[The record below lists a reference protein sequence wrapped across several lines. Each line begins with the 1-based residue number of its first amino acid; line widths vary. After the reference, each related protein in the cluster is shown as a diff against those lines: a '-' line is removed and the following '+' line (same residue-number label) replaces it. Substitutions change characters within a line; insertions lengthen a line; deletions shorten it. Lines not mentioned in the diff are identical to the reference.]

1 MLKFLIISLQLI
13 LLLSITIFL
22 ISNSFNISFD
32 IGDLSYSFSSNL
44 LVFAIVV
51 FTLLVVL
58 INFIYFK
65 TKFIFQKYSYIKKFE
80 RTQKGYD
87 FFVESMIALFN
98 KDNKTAINSARKMKG
113 ILKEEKSLNLLL
125 QSEILK
131 IEKKSDELND
141 VYDLM
146 IKNNKTKTLGYR
158 GLMEQSLKQQDYH
171 HAFIY
176 GEKLFLL
183 NPKIEKLYQTLLNVV
198 AKTKNW
204 NQLINITDKAY
215 SNKIIKKVE
224 ANENKSIAL
233 FEIAKIK
240 MKSDRNEAINLIEK
254 AISLKGNF
262 SPYIKLYAQLLFESN
277 NSTKA
282 QKVLMKYW
290 NQSPSNLL
298 RSSITDV
305 LKENKINEIEFI
317 HRLISKN
324 HNNEES
330 KKLLIDFAIYL
341 NNWGIARENIKGL
354 IGSNPSREVCLFMSE
369 IELGEFNDIQKSEGW
384 KLRGNNAGSDYYWVC
399 KFTNNP
405 QKNWSA
411 LSDSGHFN
419 SLEWI
424 QPKMLSLLNV

>member
-22 ISNSFNISFD
+22 VSNSFNISFD
-32 IGDLSYSFSSNL
+32 IGDLSYNFSSNL
-44 LVFAIVV
+44 LVIA
-51 FTLLVVL
+51 LVVLIFLVFL

-65 TKFIFQKYSYIKKFE
+65 TKFVFQKYSYIKKFE

-87 FFVESMIALFN
+87 FFVESMIALLN
-98 KDNKTAINSARKMKG
+98 KDNKTAISSARKMKG
-113 ILKEEKSLNLLL
+113 ILKKDTSLNLLL

-131 IEKKSDELND
+131 IEKKSEELNN

-146 IKNNKTKTLGYR
+146 IKDNKTKTLGYR

-183 NPKIEKLYQTLLNVV
+183 NPKIEKLYHTLLNVI

-215 SNKIIKKVE
+215 SNKIIKKEE

-240 MKSDRNEAINLIEK
+240 MKSDANEAINLIEK
-254 AISLKGNF
+254 AISFKGNF
-262 SPYIKLYAQLLFESN
+262 SPYIKLYTQLLFSTN
-277 NSTKA
+277 NNTKA
-282 QKVLMKYW
+282 LKVLKKYW

-298 RSSITDV
+298 RSSITEV

-324 HNNEES
+324 QNNEES
-330 KKLLIDFAIYL
+330 KKLLIDFAIYF
-341 NNWGIARENIKGL
+341 NNWSIARDNIKGL
-354 IGSNPSREVCLFMSE
+354 IGTNPSREICLFMSD
-369 IELGEFNDIQKSEGW
+369 IELGEFSDIQKSEGW
-384 KLRGNNAGSDYYWVC
+384 KLRANNAGSDYYWVC
-399 KFTNNP
+399 KLTNNP

-424 QPKMLSLLNV
+424 KPKMLSVI

>member
-1 MLKFLIISLQLI
+1 MLRFLIISLQLI

-22 ISNSFNISFD
+22 VSNAFNISFD
-32 IGDLSYSFSSNL
+32 IGDLSYNFSSNL
-44 LVFAIVV
+44 LVIALVI

-98 KDNKTAINSARKMKG
+98 KDNKTAINSARKMRG
-113 ILKEEKSLNLLL
+113 ILKKEKSLNLLL

-131 IEKKSDELND
+131 IEKKFDELND

-183 NPKIEKLYQTLLNVV
+183 NPKIEKLYQTLLNII

-215 SNKIIKKVE
+215 SNKIIKKEE

-240 MKSDRNEAINLIEK
+240 FKSDGNEAIKLIEK
-254 AISLKGNF
+254 AITLKGHF
-262 SPYIKLYAQLLFESN
+262 SPYIKLYTQLLFTSN
-277 NSTKA
+277 NNTKA
-282 QKVLMKYW
+282 LKVLKKYW
-290 NQSPSNLL
+290 TQSPSSLL
-298 RSSITDV
+298 RLSITEV

-324 HNNEES
+324 QNNEES
-330 KKLLIDFAIYL
+330 KKLLIDFAIHL
-341 NNWGIARENIKGL
+341 NNWGIARDNIKGL
-354 IGSNPSREVCLFMSE
+354 IGSNPSREICLFMSE

-384 KLRGNNAGSDYYWVC
+384 KLRANNAGSDYFWVC

-405 QKNWSA
+405 QKNWAA

-424 QPKMLSLLNV
+424 QPKMLSVL

>member
-1 MLKFLIISLQLI
+1 MLRFLIISLQLI
-13 LLLSITIFL
+13 LLLSITFFL

-32 IGDLSYSFSSNL
+32 IGDLSYNFSSNL
-44 LVFAIVV
+44 LVIAFVI
-51 FTLLVVL
+51 LILIVVL

-65 TKFIFQKYSYIKKFE
+65 TKFVFQKYSYVKKLT

-87 FFVESMIALFN
+87 FFVESMIALLN
-98 KDNKTAINSARKMKG
+98 KDNKSATNSARKMKG
-113 ILKEEKSLNLLL
+113 ILKEDTSLNLLL

-131 IEKKSDELND
+131 IEKKFDELNN

-183 NPKIEKLYQTLLNVV
+183 NPKIDKLYQTLLNVI

-204 NQLINITDKAY
+204 NQLINITDRAY
-215 SNKIIKKVE
+215 SNKIIKKEE

-233 FEIAKIK
+233 YEIAKIK
-240 MKSDRNEAINLIEK
+240 MKSDFKEAIKLIEK

-262 SPYIKLYAQLLFESN
+262 SPYIKLYTQILFTN
-277 NSTKA
+277 NNNFKA
-282 QKVLMKYW
+282 LKVLKKYW
-290 NQSPSNLL
+290 NQTPNSLL
-298 RSSITDV
+298 RLSITEV

-317 HRLISKN
+317 QRLISKN
-324 HNNEES
+324 QNNEES
-330 KKLLIDFAIYL
+330 KKILIDFAIYF
-341 NNWGIARENIKGL
+341 NNWSVARDNIKGL
-354 IGSNPSREVCLFMSE
+354 IGSNPSREICLFMSE

-384 KLRGNNAGSDYYWVC
+384 KLRANNTGSDYYWVC
-399 KFTNNP
+399 KITNNP

-411 LSDSGHFN
+411 LSDSGYFN

-424 QPKMLSLLNV
+424 QPKMLSVL

>member
-1 MLKFLIISLQLI
+1 MLKLILILLQLI

-22 ISNSFNISFD
+22 VSNSFNISFD
-32 IGDLSYSFSSNL
+32 IGDLSYNFSSNL
-44 LVFAIVV
+44 LLICLVMLII
-51 FTLLVVL
+51 LVVL

-65 TKFIFQKYSYIKKFE
+65 TKFVFLKYSYNKKFQ
-80 RTQKGYD
+80 RKQKGYD
-87 FFVESMIALFN
+87 FFVESMIALLN
-98 KDNKTAINSARKMKG
+98 KDNKTAIYTARKMKG
-113 ILKEEKSLNLLL
+113 ILKKDTSLNLLL
-125 QSEILK
+125 KSEILK
-131 IEKKSDELND
+131 VEKKYDQLNE

-158 GLMEQSLKQQDYH
+158 GLMEQSLKLQDYH

-183 NPKIEKLYQTLLNVV
+183 NPKIEKLYQTLLNII

-204 NQLINITDKAY
+204 NQLIDITNKAY
-215 SNKIIKKVE
+215 SSRIIKKEE

-240 MKSDRNEAINLIEK
+240 MKSNVKEAINLIEK

-262 SPYIKLYAQLLFESN
+262 SPYIKLYIQLLFVSN
-277 NSTKA
+277 NNAKA
-282 QKVLMKYW
+282 LKVLKKYW
-290 NQSPSNLL
+290 SQSPSNLL
-298 RSSITDV
+298 RLSITEV

-317 HRLISKN
+317 NRLISKN
-324 HNNEES
+324 QNNEES
-330 KKLLIDFAIYL
+330 KKLLIDFAIYS
-341 NNWGIARENIKGL
+341 NNWSVARENIKGL
-354 IGSNPSREVCLFMSE
+354 IGSNPSREICLFMSE

-384 KLRGNNAGSDYYWVC
+384 KLRANNAGSDYYWVC

-405 QKNWSA
+405 QKKWAA
-411 LSDSGHFN
+411 LSESGHFN

-424 QPKMLSLLNV
+424 QPKMLSVL

>member
-1 MLKFLIISLQLI
+1 MLRFLIISLQLI
-13 LLLSITIFL
+13 LLLSITFFL

-32 IGDLSYSFSSNL
+32 IGDLSYNFSSNL
-44 LVFAIVV
+44 LVIAFVILI
-51 FTLLVVL
+51 FIVVL

-65 TKFIFQKYSYIKKFE
+65 TKFVFQKYSYVKKLT

-87 FFVESMIALFN
+87 FFVESMIALLN
-98 KDNKTAINSARKMKG
+98 KDNKSATNSARKMKG
-113 ILKEEKSLNLLL
+113 ILKEDTSLNLLL

-131 IEKKSDELND
+131 IEKKFDELNN

-183 NPKIEKLYQTLLNVV
+183 NPKIDKLYQTLLNVI

-204 NQLINITDKAY
+204 NQLINITDRAY
-215 SNKIIKKVE
+215 SNKIIKKEE

-233 FEIAKIK
+233 YEIAKIK
-240 MKSDRNEAINLIEK
+240 MKSDFKEAIKLIEK

-262 SPYIKLYAQLLFESN
+262 SPYIKLYTQILFTN
-277 NSTKA
+277 NNNFKA
-282 QKVLMKYW
+282 LKVLKKYW
-290 NQSPSNLL
+290 NQTPNSLL
-298 RSSITDV
+298 RLSITEV

-317 HRLISKN
+317 QRLISKN
-324 HNNEES
+324 QNNEES
-330 KKLLIDFAIYL
+330 KKILIDFAIYF
-341 NNWGIARENIKGL
+341 NNWSVARDNIKGL
-354 IGSNPSREVCLFMSE
+354 IGSNPSREICLFMSE

-384 KLRGNNAGSDYYWVC
+384 KLRANNTGSDYYWVC
-399 KFTNNP
+399 KITNNP

-411 LSDSGHFN
+411 LSNSGYFN

-424 QPKMLSLLNV
+424 QPKMLSVL

>member
-1 MLKFLIISLQLI
+1 MLRFLIISLQLI
-13 LLLSITIFL
+13 LLLSITFFL

-32 IGDLSYSFSSNL
+32 IGDLSYNFSSNL
-44 LVFAIVV
+44 LVIAFVI
-51 FTLLVVL
+51 LILIVVL

-65 TKFIFQKYSYIKKFE
+65 TKFVFQKYSYVKKLT

-87 FFVESMIALFN
+87 FFVESMIALLN
-98 KDNKTAINSARKMKG
+98 KDNKSATNSARKMKG
-113 ILKEEKSLNLLL
+113 ILKEDTSLSLLL

-131 IEKKSDELND
+131 IEKKSEELNNI
-141 VYDLM
+141 YDLM

-183 NPKIEKLYQTLLNVV
+183 NPKIDKLYQTLLNII

-215 SNKIIKKVE
+215 SNKIIKKEE

-233 FEIAKIK
+233 YEIAKIK
-240 MKSDRNEAINLIEK
+240 MKSNVKDAIKLIEK

-262 SPYIKLYAQLLFESN
+262 SPYIKLYTQILFNN
-277 NSTKA
+277 NSNSKA
-282 QKVLMKYW
+282 LKVLKKYW
-290 NQSPSNLL
+290 NQTPSSLL
-298 RSSITDV
+298 RSSITEV

-317 HRLISKN
+317 QSLISKN
-324 HNNEES
+324 KNNEES
-330 KKLLIDFAIYL
+330 KKILIDFAIYF
-341 NNWGIARENIKGL
+341 NNWSIARDNIKGL
-354 IGSNPSREVCLFMSE
+354 IGSNPSREICLFMSE
-369 IELGEFNDIQKSEGW
+369 IELGELNDIQKSEGW
-384 KLRGNNAGSDYYWVC
+384 KLRANNAGSDYYWVC
-399 KFTNNP
+399 KITNNP

-411 LSDSGHFN
+411 LSNSGYFN

-424 QPKMLSLLNV
+424 QPKMLSVL

>member
-1 MLKFLIISLQLI
+1 MLRFLIISLQLI
-13 LLLSITIFL
+13 LLLTITIFL
-22 ISNSFNISFD
+22 VSNSFNISFD
-32 IGDLSYSFSSNL
+32 IGDLSYNFSSNL
-44 LVFAIVV
+44 LVIAVV
-51 FTLLVVL
+51 ILILLVVL

-65 TKFIFQKYSYIKKFE
+65 TKFVFQKYSYIKRFE
-80 RTQKGYD
+80 RAQKGYD
-87 FFVESMIALFN
+87 FFVESMIALLN

-113 ILKEEKSLNLLL
+113 ILKKDTSLNLLL

-131 IEKKSDELND
+131 IEKKSDELTH

-183 NPKIEKLYQTLLNVV
+183 NPKIEKLYKTLLNVI

-215 SNKIIKKVE
+215 SNRIIKKEE

-240 MKSDRNEAINLIEK
+240 MKSDNKEAINLIEK

-262 SPYIKLYAQLLFESN
+262 SPYIKLYTQLLFASN
-277 NSTKA
+277 NNAKA
-282 QKVLMKYW
+282 LKVLKKYW
-290 NQSPSNLL
+290 SQSPSSLL
-298 RSSITDV
+298 RSSITEV
-305 LKENKINEIEFI
+305 LKENNINEIEFI
-317 HRLISKN
+317 NLLISKN
-324 HNNEES
+324 QNNEES
-330 KKLLIDFAIYL
+330 KKLLIDFAIYF
-341 NNWGIARENIKGL
+341 NNWGIARENIKEL
-354 IGSNPSREVCLFMSE
+354 IGSNPSREICLFMSE

-384 KLRGNNAGSDYYWVC
+384 KLRANNAGSDYYWIC

-405 QKNWSA
+405 QKSWAA

-424 QPKMLSLLNV
+424 QPKMLSVL

>member
-1 MLKFLIISLQLI
+1 MLRFLIISLQLI
-13 LLLSITIFL
+13 LILSITIFL

-44 LVFAIVV
+44 LVIAIVV

-183 NPKIEKLYQTLLNVV
+183 NPKIEKLYQTLLSVV
-198 AKTKNW
+198 AKSKNW

-215 SNKIIKKVE
+215 SNKIIKKIE

-277 NSTKA
+277 NNTKA
-282 QKVLMKYW
+282 QKILMKYW

-324 HNNEES
+324 QNNEES
-330 KKLLIDFAIYL
+330 KKLLIDFAIYF
-341 NNWGIARENIKGL
+341 NNWGLARDNIKGL
-354 IGSNPSREVCLFMSE
+354 IGSNPSREICLFMSE

-424 QPKMLSLLNV
+424 QPKMLSLL

>member
-1 MLKFLIISLQLI
+1 MLRFLIISLQLI
-13 LLLSITIFL
+13 LLLSITFFL
-22 ISNSFNISFD
+22 ISNSFNIFFD
-32 IGDLSYSFSSNL
+32 IGDLSYNFSSNL
-44 LVFAIVV
+44 LVIAFIVLIL
-51 FTLLVVL
+51 TVVL

-65 TKFIFQKYSYIKKFE
+65 TKFVFQKYSYVKKLT

-87 FFVESMIALFN
+87 FFVESMIALLN
-98 KDNKTAINSARKMKG
+98 KDNKSATNSARKMKG
-113 ILKEEKSLNLLL
+113 ILKEDTSLNLLL

-131 IEKKSDELND
+131 IEKKFDELNN

-183 NPKIEKLYQTLLNVV
+183 NPKIDKLYQTLLNVI

-204 NQLINITDKAY
+204 NQLINITDRAY
-215 SNKIIKKVE
+215 SNKIIKKEE

-233 FEIAKIK
+233 YEIAKIK
-240 MKSDRNEAINLIEK
+240 MKSDFKEAIKLIEK

-262 SPYIKLYAQLLFESN
+262 SPYIKLYTQILFTN
-277 NSTKA
+277 NNNFKA
-282 QKVLMKYW
+282 LKVLKKYW
-290 NQSPSNLL
+290 NQTPNSLL
-298 RSSITDV
+298 RLSITEV

-317 HRLISKN
+317 QRLISKN
-324 HNNEES
+324 QNNEES
-330 KKLLIDFAIYL
+330 KKILIDFAIYF
-341 NNWGIARENIKGL
+341 NNWSVARDNIKGL
-354 IGSNPSREVCLFMSE
+354 IGSNPSREICLFMSE

-384 KLRGNNAGSDYYWVC
+384 KLRANNTGSDYYWVC
-399 KFTNNP
+399 KITNNP

-411 LSDSGHFN
+411 LSDSGYFN

-424 QPKMLSLLNV
+424 QPKMLSVL

>member
-1 MLKFLIISLQLI
+1 MLRFLIISLQLI
-13 LLLSITIFL
+13 LLLSITFFL
-22 ISNSFNISFD
+22 ISNSFNIFFD
-32 IGDLSYSFSSNL
+32 IGDLSYNFSSNL
-44 LVFAIVV
+44 LVIAFVV
-51 FTLLVVL
+51 LILTVVL

-65 TKFIFQKYSYIKKFE
+65 TKFVFQKYSYVKKLT

-87 FFVESMIALFN
+87 FFVESMIALLN
-98 KDNKTAINSARKMKG
+98 KDNKSATNSARKMKG
-113 ILKEEKSLNLLL
+113 ILKEDTSLNLLL

-131 IEKKSDELND
+131 IEKKFDELNN

-183 NPKIEKLYQTLLNVV
+183 NPKIDKLYQTLLNII

-204 NQLINITDKAY
+204 NQLINITDRAY
-215 SNKIIKKVE
+215 SNKIIKKEE

-233 FEIAKIK
+233 YEIAKIK
-240 MKSDRNEAINLIEK
+240 MKSDFKEAIKLIEK

-262 SPYIKLYAQLLFESN
+262 SPYIKLYTQILFTN
-277 NSTKA
+277 NNNFKA
-282 QKVLMKYW
+282 LKVLKKYW
-290 NQSPSNLL
+290 NQTPNSLL
-298 RSSITDV
+298 RLSITEV

-317 HRLISKN
+317 QRLISKN
-324 HNNEES
+324 QNNEES
-330 KKLLIDFAIYL
+330 KKILIDFAIYF
-341 NNWGIARENIKGL
+341 NNWSVARDNIKGL
-354 IGSNPSREVCLFMSE
+354 IGSNPSREICLFMSK

-384 KLRGNNAGSDYYWVC
+384 KLRANNTGSDYYWVC
-399 KFTNNP
+399 KITNNP

-411 LSDSGHFN
+411 LSDSGYFN

-424 QPKMLSLLNV
+424 QPKMLSVL

>member
-1 MLKFLIISLQLI
+1 MLRFLIISVQLI

-22 ISNSFNISFD
+22 VSNSFNISFD

-44 LVFAIVV
+44 LVIALVI

-65 TKFIFQKYSYIKKFE
+65 TKFIFQKYSYIKKSE

-98 KDNKTAINSARKMKG
+98 KDNKAAINSARKMKG
-113 ILKEEKSLNLLL
+113 ILKNNKSLNLLL

-146 IKNNKTKTLGYR
+146 IKNNNTKTLGYR

-176 GEKLFLL
+176 GEKLFSL

-198 AKTKNW
+198 AKSKNW

-277 NSTKA
+277 NNTKA
-282 QKVLMKYW
+282 QKILMKYW
-290 NQSPSNLL
+290 NQSPSNIL

-305 LKENKINEIEFI
+305 LKENKISEIEFI

-324 HNNEES
+324 KNNEES
-330 KKLLIDFAIYL
+330 KKLLIDFAIYF
-341 NNWGIARENIKGL
+341 NNWGIARDNIKGL

-424 QPKMLSLLNV
+424 QPKMLSLL

>member
-1 MLKFLIISLQLI
+1 MLRFLIISVQLI
-13 LLLSITIFL
+13 LLLSITIYL
-22 ISNSFNISFD
+22 VSNSFSISFD
-32 IGDLSYSFSSNL
+32 IGDLSYNFSSNL
-44 LVFAIVV
+44 LVIALVILI
-51 FTLLVVL
+51 LLVVL

-65 TKFIFQKYSYIKKFE
+65 TKFFFQKYLYIKKFE

-87 FFVESMIALFN
+87 FFVESMIALHN
-98 KDNKTAINSARKMKG
+98 KDNKTAINSAKKMKG
-113 ILKEEKSLNLLL
+113 ILKKDTSLNLLL

-131 IEKKSDELND
+131 IENKYEDLND

-146 IKNNKTKTLGYR
+146 IKNKKTKTLGYR

-176 GEKLFLL
+176 GEKLFLI
-183 NPKIEKLYQTLLNVV
+183 NPKIEKLYHTLLNII

-215 SNKIIKKVE
+215 SNKIIKKEE

-240 MKSDRNEAINLIEK
+240 MKSDSKEAINLIEK

-262 SPYIKLYAQLLFESN
+262 SPYIKLYTQLLFASN
-277 NSTKA
+277 NSNKA
-282 QKVLMKYW
+282 LKVLKKFW
-290 NQSPSNLL
+290 SQSPSGLL
-298 RSSITDV
+298 RSSITEV

-317 HRLISKN
+317 HRIISKN
-324 HNNEES
+324 QNNEES
-330 KKLLIDFAIYL
+330 KKLLIDFAIYF
-341 NNWGIARENIKGL
+341 NNWDIARDNIKGL
-354 IGSNPSREVCLFMSE
+354 IGSNPSREICLLMSK
-369 IELGEFNDIQKSEGW
+369 IELGESNAIQKSEGW
-384 KLRGNNAGSDYYWVC
+384 KLRANNAGSDYYWVC

-405 QKNWSA
+405 QKNWAA

-424 QPKMLSLLNV
+424 QPKMLSVL

>member
-1 MLKFLIISLQLI
+1 MLRFLIISLQLI
-13 LLLSITIFL
+13 LILSITIFL

-44 LVFAIVV
+44 LVIALVI

-98 KDNKTAINSARKMKG
+98 KDNKTAINSARKMRG
-113 ILKEEKSLNLLL
+113 ILKKDKSLNLLL

-204 NQLINITDKAY
+204 NQLINMTDKAY

-240 MKSDRNEAINLIEK
+240 MKSDRSEAINLIEK

-282 QKVLMKYW
+282 EKVLMKCW
-290 NQSPSNLL
+290 NQSPSDLL
-298 RSSITDV
+298 RLSITDV

-324 HNNEES
+324 QNNEES
-330 KKLLIDFAIYL
+330 KKLLIDFAIYF
-341 NNWGIARENIKGL
+341 NNWGLARDNIKGL
-354 IGSNPSREVCLFMSE
+354 IGSSPSREVCLFMSE

-399 KFTNNP
+399 KFTKNP

-424 QPKMLSLLNV
+424 QPKMLSLL